1 MISPSPTKILIG
13 ISLNADVSK
22 QLLSLAIQ
30 LAARPNDTIVA
41 FHALVTA
48 NKKSSKKVESTKKI
62 SDRTKLRLTRAFI
75 ISILGEYTQVCQ
87 SKQVHLEAK
96 VGTSTSVV
104 KGLIDEATSMGA
116 TFLIVGGG
124 SNNQNPLSYRSA
136 LEISKS
142 CLEHAPEGCSVL
154 SIRRAQRSLELET
167 AVPPIHE
174 FRRSSS
180 RWSLRR
186 HFGTKS
192 IIINQNQAKF
202 PTESIWEKPSPRAVL
217 DGPEQEII
225 SEIEEDDSSLG
236 YSSISGSPPLS
247 QTARGRSNIWKNLTS
262 FRHVLPFRRPSF
274 DGSKSCSHRE
284 NQPPSSSKCFSYD
297 EISNATNDFHP
308 DNMVGQG
315 GYSEVYKGDLKD
327 GRTIAVK
334 RLSKDNT
341 NEIKQKEFLIE
352 LGVLGHVNHPNT
364 IHLIGCCI
372 ENGLHLVFNF
382 SPNGSLESALHGGG
396 CDILD
401 WSVRRKIAVGVARGL
416 HYLHKGCKHRI
427 IHRDIKASNV
437 LLGSNFEPQISDFGL
452 AKWLPKDWNHYSAI
466 PVEGSFGY
474 LAPEYFM
481 RGIVDEKTDV
491 FAFGILLLEIITG
504 RMPVDS
510 SKKNLL
516 AWARP
521 LIESEDIAV
530 LADPKLDGNYDVD
543 QMYKLVLI
551 ASYCVRRSSLWRPS
565 MDEVFQLL
573 MDDEVQSGVVK
584 SWGMSDYVVDEVDD
598 YSNIDIDKLFPA
610 NQSFLDDC

>member
-41 FHALVTA
+41 FHALA

-116 TFLIVGGG
+116 TFLI
-124 SNNQNPLSYRSA
+124 
-136 LEISKS
+136 S

>member
-1 MISPSPTKILIG
+1 MISPHPTKILIG
-13 ISLNADVSK
+13 ISLNPEVSK
-22 QLLSLAIQ
+22 KLVSVAIQ

-41 FHALVTA
+41 FHALVTT
-48 NKKSSKKVESTKKI
+48 NKNSSKKVEESTSKI
-62 SDRTKLRLTRAFI
+62 SERTKLRLTKAFI
-75 ISILGEYTQVCQ
+75 ISILGEFTEMCHP
-87 SKQVHLEAK
+87 KQVHLEAK
-96 VGTSTSVV
+96 VGTSTSLV

-116 TFLIVGGG
+116 TFLIIGD
-124 SNNQNPLSYRSA
+124 SKNQNPLSFSA

-154 SIRRAQRSLELET
+154 SIRAQRSFELET
-167 AVPPIHE
+167 EIPPIHE
-174 FRRSSS
+174 FHRSSS

-192 IIINQNQAKF
+192 IITNQNEAKF
-202 PTESIWEKPSPRAVL
+202 RAENIWEKPSPRGVL
-217 DGPEQEII
+217 DGPEQGGGS

-247 QTARGRSNIWKNLTS
+247 GGRSNIWKS
-262 FRHVLPFRRPSF
+262 FRHILPFRRTSF
-274 DGSKSCSHRE
+274 DGSKSCSHRELE
-284 NQPPSSSKCFSYD
+284 NQPPSSSKCFSYA

-315 GYSEVYKGDLKD
+315 GYSEVYKGHLKD

-341 NEIKQKEFLIE
+341 SEIKQKEFLME

-364 IHLIGCCI
+364 IRLLGCCI

-382 SPNGSLESALHGGG
+382 SPNGSLESALHSGS

-401 WSVRRKIAVGVARGL
+401 WPVRHKIAVGVARGL

-452 AKWLPKDWNHYSAI
+452 AKWLPKDWNQYSSI
-466 PVEGSFGY
+466 PVEGTFGY

-481 RGIVDEKTDV
+481 QGIVDEKTDV
-491 FAFGILLLEIITG
+491 YAFGILLLEIITG

-516 AWARP
+516 SWATP
-521 LIESEDIAV
+521 LIESQDIAQ
-530 LADPKLDGNYDVD
+530 LADPKLDGNYDVH
-543 QMYKLVLI
+543 QMYRLVLI
-551 ASYCVRRSSLWRPS
+551 ASYCVRKSSLWRPS

-573 MDDEVQSGVVK
+573 MDDDLQFQVVK
-584 SWGMSDYVVDEVDD
+584 SWGMSDAAVDD
-598 YSNIDIDKLFPA
+598 YNIHADKHE
-610 NQSFLDDC
+610 SFLDY

>member
-1 MISPSPTKILIG
+1 MISPAPTKILIG
-13 ISLNADVSK
+13 ISLNACVSK
-22 QLLSLAIQ
+22 KLLSLGIQ
-30 LAARPNDTIVA
+30 LATRPNDTIVA

-48 NKKSSKKVESTKKI
+48 NKKSSKKVESTKI
-62 SDRTKLRLTRAFI
+62 SDRTKQLRLTRAFI
-75 ISILGEYTQVCQ
+75 ISILGEYTEICHP
-87 SKQVHLEAK
+87 KQVHLEAK

-116 TFLIVGGG
+116 TFLIVGG
-124 SNNQNPLSYRSA
+124 SNNQNPLSYSA

-154 SIRRAQRSLELET
+154 SIRAQRSLELET
-167 AVPPIHE
+167 EVPPIHE
-174 FRRSSS
+174 FRWSSS

-192 IIINQNQAKF
+192 IIINQNEAKF

-217 DGPEQEII
+217 DGPEQEGS
-225 SEIEEDDSSLG
+225 SEIEEDASSLG
-236 YSSISGSPPLS
+236 YSSISGYPPLS
-247 QTARGRSNIWKNLTS
+247 QNSRGRSNIWKNLTS
-262 FRHVLPFRRPSF
+262 FRHILPSRRPSF
-274 DGSKSCSHRE
+274 DASKSCSRRE

-308 DNMVGQG
+308 DSMVGQG
-315 GYSEVYKGDLKD
+315 GYSEVYKGNLKD
-327 GRTIAVK
+327 GLTIAVK

-382 SPNGSLESALHGGG
+382 SPNGSLESALHGGS

-401 WSVRRKIAVGVARGL
+401 WPVRHKIAVGVARGL

-427 IHRDIKASNV
+427 IHRDIKAANV

-452 AKWLPKDWNHYSAI
+452 AKWLPKDWNQYSAI
-466 PVEGSFGY
+466 PVEGTFGY

-481 RGIVDEKTDV
+481 HGIVDEKTDV

-510 SKKNLL
+510 SKKILL
-516 AWARP
+516 SWARS
-521 LIESEDIAV
+521 LIESEDIAE
-530 LADPKLDGNYDVD
+530 LADPKLDGNYDID

-551 ASYCVRRSSLWRPS
+551 ASYCVRKSSLWRPS

-573 MDDEVQSGVVK
+573 KDDEVQSEVVK

-598 YSNIDIDKLFPA
+598 YNIDIDKLFPA
-610 NQSFLDDC
+610 NESFLDH